1 MSARILLAAL
11 FALATS
17 FFSPAAMAQDAPRA
31 DGLIR
36 ADQVDG
42 GALLFFTDEPGLYVQ
57 APLVSTKID
66 ISVAGPIARAVVTQR
81 FRNPAEVFVE
91 GKYLFPLPEGA
102 AVDTLKMRIGDR
114 LIEGEIKEKQQA
126 REIYEQAKAEG
137 YKASLVEQI
146 RPNMF
151 NTSVANIGPDEM
163 VVIQIEYQQTLA
175 PRDGLFGLRAPLVV
189 APRYTPKDLV
199 DVVKFGPNG
208 WEVEKQRPIPGVIGA
223 GRAGP
228 KDPPVEQTLADP
240 RFDEPG
246 TIRNPVELTVDI
258 DAGFPLGELK
268 SLYHEVDITR
278 GGDGETATASL
289 SGPVPADR
297 DFYLSWGPK
306 EVDDPYAALFSAA
319 EPGEATN
326 VAPAGEHFVFMLTPP
341 ALEAIGDTRRPRD
354 VIFVQDVSGSMFGE
368 SIEQA
373 RKGLEMA
380 VKRLRPE
387 DRFNLIVFNDAH
399 GLYSDTLLPATKKN
413 IADAVTAVRALQAD
427 GGTEMLP
434 ALEEALKDADPND
447 DGRVRQVIFLTDG
460 AVSNEREM
468 LRLIEQDLGRSRLF
482 TVGIGSAPN
491 SYFMTAAAEAGRG
504 AHVFI
509 GDLTEVQERM
519 EALFRRIETPAM
531 TDLKVEVVD
540 STGKPVAAEIW
551 PSPVPDL
558 YAGDPVVATVLL
570 PEGEGGEQLSISG
583 LRGGEAWS
591 ETLALSDASA
601 RSGVSKLW
609 ARRRI
614 QSLESLLSSPDT
626 DAPMME
632 RIDAE
637 ILQTALDH
645 HLVSRLTSLV
655 AVDVTPTRPVDEPA
669 VTVDVPTNL
678 PKGWDA
684 DSFFGE
690 VSDGLFSVPD
700 VDARSD
706 PSPSVTPIGGE
717 ALPEAP
723 AEAEASAAAAQQT
736 KVAKLSLSPMQQQRL
751 VAAASLRAQPAALG
765 AQVPQTSANWLVSVV
780 IGALM
785 MLIGALLGWRLWLRR
800 AAS

>member
-1 MSARILLAAL
+1 MSVRIFLAAL
-11 FALATS
+11 IACVTPFL
-17 FFSPAAMAQDAPRA
+17 PAPAMAQDAPRA

-36 ADQVDG
+36 VDQVDG
-42 GALLFFTDEPGLYVQ
+42 GALLFFTDEPGLYVP

-81 FRNPAEVFVE
+81 YRNPAKVFVE
-91 GKYLFPLPEGA
+91 GKYLYPLPENA

-126 REIYEQAKAEG
+126 REIYETAKAEG

-151 NTSVANIGPDEM
+151 TTSVANIGPDEV

-175 PRDGLFGLRAPLVV
+175 PRDGVFGLRAPLVA

-223 GRAGP
+223 GRADP
-228 KDPPVEQTLADP
+228 KDPPVEQTIADP
-240 RFDEPG
+240 RFEEPG

-258 DAGFPLGELK
+258 DAGFPLGDLK
-268 SLYHEVDITR
+268 SLYHEVDISR
-278 GGDGETATASL
+278 GGDGESAVASL

-297 DFYLSWGPK
+297 DFYLSWAPK
-306 EVDDPYAALFSAA
+306 QVDAPYGALFRA
-319 EPGEATN
+319 EESGEATN

-341 ALEAIGDTRRPRD
+341 DLEAIGDTRRPRD

-380 VKRLRPE
+380 IKRLSPE
-387 DRFNLIVFNDAH
+387 DRFNLIVFNDEY
-399 GLYSDTLLPATKKN
+399 GVYSEAMLPATKKN
-413 IADAVTAVRALQAD
+413 VADAVAAVRALQAD

-509 GDLTEVQERM
+509 GDLSEVQERM

-531 TDLKVEVVD
+531 TDLKIEVVD
-540 STGKPVAAEIW
+540 ASGAPVTAEIW
-551 PSPVPDL
+551 PNPVPDL

-570 PEGEGGEQLSISG
+570 PEGEMGERLQISG
-583 LRGGEAWS
+583 VRGGEAWR
-591 ETLALSDASA
+591 ETLPLSEASA
-601 RSGVSKLW
+601 RPGVSKLW

-614 QSLESLLSSPDT
+614 QSLESLLQSPDV
-626 DAPMME
+626 DQPMAE
-632 RIDAE
+632 RIDTE

-655 AVDVTPTRPVDEPA
+655 AVDVTPTRPVDEP
-669 VTVDVPTNL
+669 VVSKDVPANL

-690 VSDGLFSVPD
+690 AADGLFMVPD
-700 VDARSD
+700 LDPKPE
-706 PSPSVTPIGGE
+706 PSPAVRPIGGE
-717 ALPEAP
+717 AAPEEP
-723 AEAEASAAAAQQT
+723 AESEASAAPPPPMA
-736 KVAKLSLSPMQQQRL
+736 AKLSLTPVQQQRL
-751 VAAASLRAQPAALG
+751 VAAASLRAQPGVG
-765 AQVPQTSANWLVSVV
+765 APVPQTSANWLITML
-780 IGALM
+780 IGGLM
-785 MLIGALLGWRLWLRR
+785 MLIGMLIGWRLWRRR
-800 AAS
+800 AAL